1 MLSTVIALALRFRT
15 LVIFAAGVLLVLGL
29 RAAEKTPLDVFP
41 EFAQPM
47 IEIQTEAPGLSTEEV
62 ESLVTL
68 PLETA
73 LAGLPCLCCA
83 KEPICYVPGS
93 WPKSD
98 SRWKLRACPVWRISR

>member
-47 IEIQTEAPGLSTEEV
+47 IEIQTEAPGPPPKRSRV
-62 ESLVTL
+62 WSH
-68 PLETA
+68 
-73 LAGLPCLCCA
+73 CL
-83 KEPICYVPGS
+83 
-93 WPKSD
+93 WRQR
-98 SRWKLRACPVWRISR
+98 SRVCRI